1 VSDEMNMAGAQPMP
15 VVDQGKKGF
24 LSTAKNKTIALVVGL
39 AVLAI
44 VVGVVA
50 AVVVGVLD
58 GKDDD
63 LGLDPRE
70 RGSETEQ
77 TQTQTQETSGTP
89 QVPQP
94 VGEESLVAKEPAL
107 PVANDR
113 VFTFRDIFRPLLKPL
128 VTTDT
133 TITPTPDTV
142 TPTTPGTL
150 YLQNVVTEDGVLK
163 AVLLLNDQT
172 YTLAAGEVISGTPW
186 QVLSVSS
193 TSVTMLYGDTQVTLT
208 VGQGIT
214 K

>member
-1 VSDEMNMAGAQPMP
+1 MSDEMKRAGAEPMP
-15 VVDQGKKGF
+15 GTDQGKKGF

-50 AVVVGVLD
+50 AVVVGALD
-58 GKDDD
+58 EKDDD

-70 RGSETEQ
+70 RGSETKQ
-77 TQTQTQETSGTP
+77 TQTRETSGTP

-94 VGEESLVAKEPAL
+94 VGEELLVAKDPAP
-107 PVANDR
+107 PVTNDQ
-113 VFTFRDIFRPLLKPL
+113 VFTFRDIFRPLLRPL

-133 TITPTPDTV
+133 TVTPTPDTV
-142 TPTTPGTL
+142 TPTTPDTL

-163 AVLLLNDQT
+163 AVLLLNGQT

>member
-1 VSDEMNMAGAQPMP
+1 MSDEMNMAGAEQMP
-15 VVDQGKKGF
+15 GTDQGKKRF
-24 LSTAKNKTIALVVGL
+24 LSSAKNKTIALVVGL

-50 AVVVGVLD
+50 AVVLNVLD
-58 GKDDD
+58 DKDD
-63 LGLDPRE
+63 GPELDPRE
-70 RGSETEQ
+70 RGSQTE
-77 TQTQTQETSGTP
+77 QTQETSGTP

-94 VGEESLVAKEPAL
+94 VGDDLLVAKEPAP

-113 VFTFRDIFRPLLKPL
+113 VFTFRDIFQPLLKPL

-133 TITPTPDTV
+133 TDPTVTPTPDTV
-142 TPTTPGTL
+142 TPTAPDVL

-163 AVLLLNDQT
+163 AVLLLNGET
-172 YTLAAGEVISGTPW
+172 YTLASGEVIPGTPW

-193 TSVTMLYGDTQVTLT
+193 TSVTMLYGDKQVTLT
-208 VGQGIT
+208 VGQGIS